1 MSFSNLT
8 GTLTAYTS
16 QRTEPLLTSAVIG
29 AKTQQIIMDGGIVIP
44 RAKSVV
50 AIPVMDTNAT
60 FQTNGCGWNESGATT
75 LSQSTITVGS
85 IKIEESLCLD
95 SLENY
100 FYQEAMKIGAVMDE
114 TSAPALIQA
123 YLDKKNA
130 LIAGQIETALWQ
142 GDTATGNTNPN
153 TNKFNGLAK
162 FINAGSPINANVSG
176 FNGATGAITGLTS
189 GNIIAATEA
198 LYKALPAQIASKSDA
213 TIFVGYDWYRSLI
226 LAYREK
232 NMFSYNPQ
240 DANAQGFIL
249 PATNVKIQPVNGLNG
264 TADAYAMSVSNMA
277 LAVDLESD
285 PENYKLWYS
294 DDNGEVRFRA
304 KFKIG
309 VGVGLTTECVKFE
322 ATSLV

>member
-50 AIPVMDTNAT
+50 AIPIMDTNAT
-60 FQTNGCGWNESGATT
+60 FQANGCGWSESGATT
-75 LSQSTITVGS
+75 LTQSTITVGS

-95 SLENY
+95 SLETY
-100 FYQEAMKIGAVMDE
+100 FYQEAMKQGAVMDE
-114 TSAPALIQA
+114 SSAPALIQA

-142 GDTATGNTNPN
+142 GDSALTGANL
-153 TNKFNGLAK
+153 NKFNGLIK

-198 LYKALPAQIASKSDA
+198 LYKALPAQVASKSDA

-240 DANAQGFIL
+240 DQNAQSFIL
-249 PATNVKIQPVNGLNG
+249 PATNVKVQPVNGLNG

-294 DDNGEVRFRA
+294 DDNGEVRYRVR
-304 KFKIG
+304 FKIG
-309 VGVGLTTECVKFE
+309 VGVGLTTEVCKFE